1 MVKLNDR
8 VSFILT
14 ELLYRQED
22 GTLNNDI
29 HIVLDSIASA
39 AETPLAHDAR
49 CHILQLIFRH
59 KAVEWRD
66 GEKTPEEMFK
76 MVKESG
82 ELPKTSQ
89 PPVGEFLDLFTSL
102 AEEGKKVIGI
112 FVDSVLSG
120 TYHTA
125 CMAARQVMQEIPGAD
140 IRIFDS
146 LTAATPISA
155 LALDILKKADEGAGM
170 DELEVFINGAIAR
183 TETCFSVN
191 TLEYLQ
197 KGGRIG
203 AVGALLGSLLGI
215 RPVIT
220 LDKEGK
226 LVVAAK
232 CRTRSK
238 VLNTMLEISSSH
250 GELERIC
257 IAHEGAE
264 KDAEYLYEEMTK
276 RYPDV
281 PVLMTGIGAVLAT
294 HLGPGCIGLFV
305 RTKE

>member
-1 MVKLNDR
+1 M
-8 VSFILT
+8 
-14 ELLYRQED
+14 
-22 GTLNNDI
+22 NNDI

-170 DELEVFINGAIAR
+170 DELEAFINGAIAR
-183 TETCFSVN
+183 TETC
-191 TLEYLQ
+191 
-197 KGGRIG
+197 IG

-238 VLNTMLEISSSH
+238 VLNTMLEISSSY

-276 RYPDV
+276 RYPGV

>member
-1 MVKLNDR
+1 M
-8 VSFILT
+8 
-14 ELLYRQED
+14 
-22 GTLNNDI
+22 
-29 HIVLDSIASA
+29 
-39 AETPLAHDAR
+39 
-49 CHILQLIFRH
+49 
-59 KAVEWRD
+59 
-66 GEKTPEEMFK
+66 
-76 MVKESG
+76 
-82 ELPKTSQ
+82 
-89 PPVGEFLDLFTSL
+89 FTSL

-170 DELEVFINGAIAR
+170 DELEAFINGAIAR

-238 VLNTMLEISSSH
+238 VLNTMLEIFLLRTESLKESA
-250 GELERIC
+250 LPMKERKKMPNIC
-257 IAHEGAE
+257 
-264 KDAEYLYEEMTK
+264 TK
-276 RYPDV
+276 
-281 PVLMTGIGAVLAT
+281 
-294 HLGPGCIGLFV
+294 
-305 RTKE
+305 K

>member
-1 MVKLNDR
+1 M
-8 VSFILT
+8 
-14 ELLYRQED
+14 
-22 GTLNNDI
+22 NNDI

-257 IAHEGAE
+257 IAHEGARG
-264 KDAEYLYEEMTK
+264 K
-276 RYPDV
+276 RCRISLRRNDKALSRCAGTNDRHRRGFGHPFGTWLHWTFCTYQRINPAR
-281 PVLMTGIGAVLAT
+281 PENKKA
-294 HLGPGCIGLFV
+294 GLSAII
-305 RTKE
+305 KE

>member
-1 MVKLNDR
+1 
-8 VSFILT
+8 
-14 ELLYRQED
+14 
-22 GTLNNDI
+22 
-29 HIVLDSIASA
+29 
-39 AETPLAHDAR
+39 
-49 CHILQLIFRH
+49 
-59 KAVEWRD
+59 
-66 GEKTPEEMFK
+66 
-76 MVKESG
+76 
-82 ELPKTSQ
+82 
-89 PPVGEFLDLFTSL
+89 
-102 AEEGKKVIGI
+102 
-112 FVDSVLSG
+112 
-120 TYHTA
+120 
-125 CMAARQVMQEIPGAD
+125 MQEIPGAD

-155 LALDILKKADEGAGM
+155 LALDILKKADEGASM
-170 DELEVFINGAIAR
+170 DELEAFINGAIAR

-264 KDAEYLYEEMTK
+264 KDAEYLYGEMTK
-276 RYPDV
+276 RYPGV